1 MIINKLKK
9 RLETLEENR
18 SLCIVEFLPFDDVQS
33 VGEHELYK
41 LADIRPKQGSIADM
55 IRQNGTFKR
64 IVSGGTVKDL
74 DKILAWNLQGIECG
88 L

>member
-1 MIINKLKK
+1 MIINRLKR
-9 RLETLEENR
+9 RLETLEESR
-18 SLCIVEFLPFDDVQS
+18 SVCIVEYLPFDEVQS

-41 LADIRPKQGSIADM
+41 LADIPPTQGSIADM

-74 DKILAWNLQGIECG
+74 DKILAWNLQGIECN

>member
-41 LADIRPKQGSIADM
+41 LADIPPTQGSIADM
-55 IRQNGTFKR
+55 IQQNGTFKR